1 MGKTKT
7 DDEFSK
13 IVKINSAKCKVN
25 LKYNQH
31 LGKRWTTEDE
41 PTKDRIIMKNINHD
55 CIAGLAERKEISLTL
70 IIIKKYH
77 TTEKIEK

>member
-1 MGKTKT
+1 MGKNET
-7 DDEFSK
+7 DDEFRK
-13 IVKINSAKCKVN
+13 IVKDNYAKHKVN

-31 LGKRWTTEDE
+31 LRKRLTTEDE
-41 PTKDRIIMKNINHD
+41 KTKDRIIMKNINHD
-55 CIAGLAERKEISLTL
+55 CMTGLGERKEISFIL

>member
-1 MGKTKT
+1 MGKNET
-7 DDEFSK
+7 DDEFSN
-13 IVKINSAKCKVN
+13 IVKINYAKHKVN

-31 LGKRWTTEDE
+31 LGKRLTTEDE
-41 PTKDRIIMKNINHD
+41 KTKYRILIKNINHD
-55 CIAGLAERKEISLTL
+55 CTARIAEMKEISFTL

>member
-1 MGKTKT
+1 MGQNET

-13 IVKINSAKCKVN
+13 IVKINYAKRKAN

-31 LGKRWTTEDE
+31 LRKRLTTEDE
-41 PTKDRIIMKNINHD
+41 KTKYRILIKNINHD
-55 CIAGLAERKEISLTL
+55 CTARIAEMKEISFTL